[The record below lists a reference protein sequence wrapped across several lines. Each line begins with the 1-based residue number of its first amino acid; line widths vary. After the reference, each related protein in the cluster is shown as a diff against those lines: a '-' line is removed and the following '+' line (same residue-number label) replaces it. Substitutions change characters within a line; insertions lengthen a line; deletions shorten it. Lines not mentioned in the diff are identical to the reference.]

1 MANPLPFP
9 LCSPVARSMLRSG
22 KCRPAVHRSI
32 CLIRIF
38 PKIFPKIVSLRHSCT
53 AVTRTCVLPR
63 RSFLGI
69 GGVRALRAMGIEPSI
84 YHMNEGHSAFLG
96 IELIREYISK
106 GYPVNLAQEL
116 VSSKSVF
123 HNSYPCSRRKRC
135 L

>member
-1 MANPLPFP
+1 M
-9 LCSPVARSMLRSG
+9 
-22 KCRPAVHRSI
+22 
-32 CLIRIF
+32 RITQE
-38 PKIFPKIVSLRHSCT
+38 IL
-53 AVTRTCVLPR
+53 
-63 RSFLGI
+63 LGI

-123 HNSYPCSRRKRC
+123 TTHTRFLQETMP
-135 L
+135 